1 LAGIKGAI
9 CIRPEKLTL
18 FSRRPTT
25 LENIAEGVIKAQS
38 YLGTHTQF
46 EVTLK
51 NGQPIS
57 VFQQNTQK
65 LAKKV
70 FQVGDKTYVGWQTN
84 MSHFFPEA
92 MLQ

>member
-1 LAGIKGAI
+1 MRGAI

-25 LENIAEGVIKAQS
+25 VENITEGVIKSQS

-51 NGQPIS
+51 TGAQVT

-70 FQVGDKTYVGWQTN
+70 FTVGDRTYVGWQTN

-92 MLQ
+92 LLS